1 MLFCTVSSRKEQ
13 SMSKKGT
20 RNARLR
26 CHLHPKDR
34 SFIKLVVKSVRQ
46 GAMAVSMLTVL
57 LAVQAA
63 LTSWVQLCEA
73 MASWRMI
80 QDEGLCNELTLLMQA
95 FKANLVRAHTPV
107 QHLVN

>member
-1 MLFCTVSSRKEQ
+1 
-13 SMSKKGT
+13 
-20 RNARLR
+20 
-26 CHLHPKDR
+26 
-34 SFIKLVVKSVRQ
+34 
-46 GAMAVSMLTVL
+46 MLTVL

-95 FKANLVRAHTPV
+95 FKANLVCAHTPV
-107 QHLVN
+107 QYLVDCSGMVSPQNMLKIPGRHSNSYGPGNRLDSPQLYLD